1 MILFG
6 DYHTHTKYSRK
17 NHGKGTVLENAAIA
31 QNKGLKQIAITD
43 HGFNHW
49 MFGIKHKDI
58 PQLKDDIL
66 NAKELTGVD
75 ILLGVESNIISSDGK
90 IDVVED
96 DFEFLDILLMGFHN
110 LVKMENAHE
119 LFYLNW
125 ANGLSVF
132 SPSKERI
139 SRNTTAFL
147 KAMDKYPI
155 DVITHLNYGYPTD
168 TLAVAKMAKEKGT
181 LIELNGKR
189 INFTDKELE
198 IMASEGV
205 KFIVNSDAH
214 SPNRVGECN
223 KAMNL
228 IFRLN
233 LPLNQIVNIDKLPK
247 FENKRGRIW
256 VSQKKLN

>member
-1 MILFG
+1 MILLG

-17 NHGKGTVLENAAIA
+17 NHGKGTVLENACVARD
-31 QNKGLKQIAITD
+31 KGLKQIAITD

-49 MFGIKHKDI
+49 MFGIKRKNI
-58 PQLKDDIL
+58 AELKEEVL
-66 NAKELTGVD
+66 NAREITGVD
-75 ILLGVESNIISSDGK
+75 ILLGVESNLISADGS
-90 IDVVED
+90 IDVVEGD
-96 DFEFLDILLMGFHN
+96 YDNLDILLMGFHR
-110 LVKMENAHE
+110 LVKMETIKD
-119 LFYLNW
+119 LFYINY

-147 KAMDKYPI
+147 KALDKYPI
-155 DVITHLNYGYPTD
+155 DVITHLNFGFPTD
-168 TLAVAKMAKEKGT
+168 TLAVARMAKEKGS

-214 SPNRVGECN
+214 SPDRVGEVN
-223 KAMNL
+223 KALNL
-228 IFRLN
+228 IFRLG
-233 LPLNQIVNIDKLPK
+233 LPLNQIVNIDKLPH
-247 FENKRGRIW
+247 FADKRGRI
-256 VSQKKLN
+256 